1 LVEPLSQ
8 APILF
13 GWLTLFFWIGS
24 IVPLL
29 PLFSSATA
37 KRFAAELDTP
47 ELKGVDP
54 FYDLSPQAREAIV
67 TWTFRK
73 EFAKGL
79 VFPIIG
85 VLSAVLLLARKRVGR
100 FLAIALCSLCFSL
113 WLISLIRLATRV
125 NFSPIVFQILTL
137 PGGIYFNIVGPL
149 FYALSVL
156 LLTRGSAG
164 HWFDSRHLTS
174 DWSRPR

>member
-1 LVEPLSQ
+1 MVEPLPR

-29 PLFSSATA
+29 PLLSPATA

-54 FYDLSPQAREAIV
+54 IYDLSPQAREAVV

-85 VLSAVLLLARKRVGR
+85 VLSAVLLLARRRVGR
-100 FLAIALCSLCFSL
+100 LLAIALCSLCFSL
-113 WLISLIRLATRV
+113 WLIGLIRLATKA
-125 NFSPIVFQILTL
+125 NFSPIVFPSVFTSCIIMDPTRASERLAFL
-137 PGGIYFNIVGPL
+137 VG
-149 FYALSVL
+149 
-156 LLTRGSAG
+156 R
-164 HWFDSRHLTS
+164 R
-174 DWSRPR
+174 

>member
-1 LVEPLSQ
+1 M
-8 APILF
+8 
-13 GWLTLFFWIGS
+13 FFWIGS

-29 PLFSSATA
+29 PLLSPATA

-54 FYDLSPQAREAIV
+54 IYDLSPQAREAVV

-85 VLSAVLLLARKRVGR
+85 ELSAVLLLARRRIGR
-100 FLAIALCSLCFSL
+100 LLAIAL
-113 WLISLIRLATRV
+113 WLIGLIRLAIKA
-125 NFSPIVFQILTL
+125 NFSPIVFPSVFTSCIIMDPTRASERLAFL
-137 PGGIYFNIVGPL
+137 VG
-149 FYALSVL
+149 
-156 LLTRGSAG
+156 R
-164 HWFDSRHLTS
+164 R
-174 DWSRPR
+174 

>member
-1 LVEPLSQ
+1 
-8 APILF
+8 
-13 GWLTLFFWIGS
+13 LTLFFWIGCVVPL
-24 IVPLL
+24 VPLL
-29 PLFSSATA
+29 SPATA

-54 FYDLSPQAREAIV
+54 IYDLSPQARVAVV

-85 VLSAVLLLARKRVGR
+85 VLSAVLLLARRRVGR

-113 WLISLIRLATRV
+113 WLIGLIRLATKA
-125 NFSPIVFQILTL
+125 NFSLVVFQILT
-137 PGGIYFNIVGPL
+137 PGGVYFNIVGPL
-149 FYALSVL
+149 FFALSVL
-156 LLTRGSAG
+156 LLTRGSTG

-174 DWSRPR
+174 GWSRPR